1 MKRMLIN
8 ATQQEELRVAIVD
21 GQSLYDIDIEQPAK
35 EQKKSNIYKGRIT
48 RLEPSLEAAFVEYG
62 GERHGF
68 LPLKEISR
76 DYFLPGTDPNK
87 HGIKEL
93 LKEGQEIVV
102 QVDKEERGNKG
113 AALTT
118 FISLAGRYMVLMP
131 NSPRAGG
138 VSRRIE
144 GEDRQAL
151 KEAMDKLNIPDD
163 MGIIIRTAGVG
174 RDAEELQWDLDYLL
188 QVWRS
193 ITDAALARP
202 AAFLI
207 YQESRLIVRALRDYL
222 RADIGEILIDSEP
235 MFQEAKDF
243 VEQVMPHTLRKLKLY
258 KDSIPLF
265 NRYQIESQIENAYER
280 QVRLPSGG
288 SIVID
293 QTEALTAVD
302 VNSARATKGG
312 DIEETAFNTNL
323 EAADEVARQLRLRDL
338 GGLVVVDFIDM
349 ESNRHQREVEERLK
363 NALKADRAR
372 VQIGRISRFGLLEMS
387 RQRLRPSLGESSQI
401 VCPRCAGHGR
411 MRSVDSLS
419 LSILRLIEEQAMK
432 DNTGQVLVQA
442 PHEIANFLLNE
453 KRRGLMEIEQRHDV
467 PIVIVADD
475 QLETPHFNVQRIREG
490 ELGEETSKPSYY
502 RTSPR
507 KQEVHALT
515 RANLNIPPA
524 PAVRAVKPASPAP
537 IREDRDE
544 HDEEETRPKA
554 APQPQ
559 KPQQV
564 ASPQQR
570 PQPAAKAVKKPGL
583 WSRLLGV
590 LGLGTAEEAPAAQPQ
605 REAKRE
611 GRDGRGRDN
620 RRNERGERNEQRGD
634 NRNESRNEARA
645 GQEGRGNKPQK
656 GQQPQGGKAQSE
668 ERGPRPSQEERADN
682 RGKQGKP
689 QEAARA
695 DKPERAERPERADK
709 VDRPDKAERG
719 EGRRERGG
727 NEANVEGR
735 AARSEE
741 RREARLAETGKAADT
756 AEALAVAAT
765 ATAVAAAVS
774 EAEETP
780 NDAAAD
786 AANDAAGGRRRR
798 GRRGGRRRRREAGA
812 AGEGNGSDSA
822 LGLDDEDGDESESE
836 TGIEPSAVAAKRVAL
851 PDDLLRVAGADVLDD
866 DNAVPQA
873 PEAPAQGEAPPFVP
887 VPLPRP
893 AAVAVASAAAAVV
906 AAEASERAEQVA
918 ETARRAERVTET
930 VVASPIATGEMAE
943 ARSTPHAAEPA
954 EQASTVQRD
963 AAAPVAVEAAAP
975 EGAAESAAHSQP
987 ALAAAQID
995 VTSVESGVQAEA
1007 PPQPSPS
1014 IESVPRP
1021 EPIESVSAMPSS
1033 DAHGTALPEAVEPAI
1048 AHPVAAVEQAA
1059 PALVTEPLAE
1069 TVPSEALASETA
1081 TAEPVSPA
1089 PVFSEPTPQHAAS
1102 PQPAIEAEPAPQ
1114 PMLADVATVEAV
1126 PEHAVAEA
1134 APPAAIKVEPVIDVA
1149 VEAPAQAA
1157 VHPEPAPA
1165 PAEATRAGP
1174 APAAEAEAEAQAKTA
1189 ATVALTDDHD
1199 AQPRAAAEDA
1209 ETMTSKTSDDEPPAV
1224 EPRQERL
1231 I

>member
-93 LKEGQEIVV
+93 LKEGQEVVV

-235 MFQEAKDF
+235 MFQEARDF

-258 KDSIPLF
+258 KDNIPLF

-293 QTEALTAVD
+293 QTEALTAID

-363 NALKADRAR
+363 NALKHDRAR

-387 RQRLRPSLGESSQI
+387 RQRLRPSLGESSQT

-453 KRRGLMEIEQRHDV
+453 KRRGLLEIEQRHDV
-467 PIVIVADD
+467 PVVIVADN

-524 PAVRAVKPASPAP
+524 PAVKAVKPASPAP
-537 IREDRDE
+537 IREDRE
-544 HDEEETRPKA
+544 DEEPRVKP

-564 ASPQQR
+564 ASQPR
-570 PQPAAKAVKKPGL
+570 PQAQPAPGAKKPGL
-583 WSRLLGV
+583 WSRLLGM
-590 LGLGTAEEAPAAQPQ
+590 LGIGAAEAPAAPAA
-605 REAKRE
+605 REGKRE
-611 GRDGRGRDN
+611 GRDGRRDRDQRREE

-634 NRNESRNEARA
+634 NRNESRG
-645 GQEGRGNKPQK
+645 GQDGRGNKPQK
-656 GQQPQGGKAQSE
+656 GQQAQGGKPQGE
-668 ERGPRPSQEERADN
+668 ERGPRPNPEERSEN

-689 QEAARA
+689 QDAQRP
-695 DKPERAERPERADK
+695 DKPERGERPER
-709 VDRPDKAERG
+709 G
-719 EGRRERGG
+719 EKGEARRERGG
-727 NEANVEGR
+727 SEANAETRV
-735 AARSEE
+735 ARNDE
-741 RREARLAETGKAADT
+741 RREAKAAE
-756 AEALAVAAT
+756 AGKPAEAVEALA
-765 ATAVAAAVS
+765 AVAAASAAVAVSVS
-774 EAEETP
+774 ENTESAPDAGT
-780 NDAAAD
+780 DAAAT
-786 AANDAAGGRRRR
+786 AEGGRRRR

-812 AGEGNGSDSA
+812 AGEANGSDQA
-822 LGLDDEDGDESESE
+822 LGLDDEDGDETEGSVEASTADAAAE
-836 TGIEPSAVAAKRVAL
+836 AAPRVERAMKSATEAQ
-851 PDDLLRVAGADVLDD
+851 DEDS
-866 DNAVPQA
+866 AVPQA
-873 PEAPAQGEAPPFVP
+873 PEAPARGEAPPFVP

-893 AAVAVASAAAAVV
+893 AAAAAASAAAAVAIV
-906 AAEASERAEQVA
+906 AAPIDGPAPLRPEMNAPADAAPEPAVEKVA
-918 ETARRAERVTET
+918 EVVVEATHEPAAQAASTATADAPAAETT
-930 VVASPIATGEMAE
+930 PVVA
-943 ARSTPHAAEPA
+943 TPHA
-954 EQASTVQRD
+954 
-963 AAAPVAVEAAAP
+963 PVDP
-975 EGAAESAAHSQP
+975 RTAESADVS
-987 ALAAAQID
+987 AAASASAA
-995 VTSVESGVQAEA
+995 TPASVE
-1007 PPQPSPS
+1007 
-1014 IESVPRP
+1014 
-1021 EPIESVSAMPSS
+1021 
-1033 DAHGTALPEAVEPAI
+1033 
-1048 AHPVAAVEQAA
+1048 
-1059 PALVTEPLAE
+1059 
-1069 TVPSEALASETA
+1069 ETA
-1081 TAEPVSPA
+1081 ATEATAPSPA
-1089 PVFSEPTPQHAAS
+1089 PVTPIAAVETVESPASVASEVAVA
-1102 PQPAIEAEPAPQ
+1102 
-1114 PMLADVATVEAV
+1114 ATVEAQA
-1126 PEHAVAEA
+1126 PVADEA
-1134 APPAAIKVEPVIDVA
+1134 ATP
-1149 VEAPAQAA
+1149 VEAPIAPPIESRAA
-1157 VHPEPAPA
+1157 E
-1165 PAEATRAGP
+1165 
-1174 APAAEAEAEAQAKTA
+1174 APAATVVDSVVAQTSPVEAERVPTADAAVDAPVVAETETETETDQAAAVDAEPAAVPPRVDEAAEAQ
-1189 ATVALTDDHD
+1189 
-1199 AQPRAAAEDA
+1199 
-1209 ETMTSKTSDDEPPAV
+1209 
-1224 EPRQERL
+1224 PRQERL